1 MKQKGFAH
9 LGRKL
14 CAVFMACAMV
24 LSSFSVSAQ
33 AEETSTTSMP
43 TVKSYEKTSGSFVTA
58 EQSRIYYV
66 SDAAPEGDIA
76 DTLKLAASESAAQG
90 IHSGNVMDIVYG
102 PQENVRDGDIVIRLG
117 DVANDGADAQQ
128 AYEMEITQDNII
140 ITAEGAAGIKYA
152 MNVYAQNKGTMDCG
166 SVQDYPDVKERSIYL
181 DCGRRFYDVETI
193 EAMIKDM
200 SWNKMNTLYL
210 DFSNNKG
217 FRFALDDM
225 TLTWADGTMSDD
237 LSDVVSERT
246 LTQSDMDEIIALADL
261 YGVTI
266 VPALNSPGHMD
277 TILNQYPEYKASDS
291 TINLD
296 DDEARSFAVSLVQK
310 YADYFASRGCTIFNI
325 SADEATGYDT
335 NSQTYVD
342 YVNDLNAMLKDMG
355 YQVRMFNDGI
365 KTGDAAL
372 IDTDIQVLY
381 WDPSTANANVYELLS
396 SGHDLIN
403 IAADYM
409 YYAYNNGSFIC
420 SANNIYD
427 GTYVRETHNQSDEIA
442 QHNKGW
448 NPGKFSKMGVKQQ
461 MSFINGEFVYPQ
473 MGEMDGKIIGASY
486 AIWSDNATDSV
497 TDQEIIEDV

>member
-1 MKQKGFAH
+1 MKQKSFAH

-14 CAVFMACAMV
+14 CAAFMACAMV

-128 AYEMEITQDNII
+128 AYEMDITEDNIV

-152 MNVYAQNKGTMDCG
+152 MNVYAQNMGTMECG
-166 SVQDYPDVKERSIYL
+166 TIQDYPDVKERSIYL
-181 DCGRRFYDVETI
+181 DCGRRFYNVDTL

-266 VPALNSPGHMD
+266 VPTLNSPGHMD
-277 TILNQYPEYKASDS
+277 TILAQYPQYQVSAS

-296 DDEARSFAVSLVQK
+296 DAEARSFAVSLVQK

-342 YVNDLNAMLKDMG
+342 YEC
-355 YQVRMFNDGI
+355 
-365 KTGDAAL
+365 DA
-372 IDTDIQVLY
+372 QGHG
-381 WDPSTANANVYELLS
+381 LS
-396 SGHDLIN
+396 
-403 IAADYM
+403 
-409 YYAYNNGSFIC
+409 
-420 SANNIYD
+420 
-427 GTYVRETHNQSDEIA
+427 
-442 QHNKGW
+442 
-448 NPGKFSKMGVKQQ
+448 
-461 MSFINGEFVYPQ
+461 
-473 MGEMDGKIIGASY
+473 GAH
-486 AIWSDNATDSV
+486 V
-497 TDQEIIEDV
+497 Q